1 MKQYRTYIFD
11 LDGTLLDT
19 LEDLYLS
26 VNHALRLMKMPERTM
41 DEIRWFVGNGVRR
54 LVERSVSADCSKEQ
68 LEETYR
74 LFKEYYLLHGEE
86 HTKPYPQIIEMLTEL
101 RQRGIRT
108 GVVSNKFQAAT
119 DALCDRFFPNLVDAV
134 VGEQPGLRLKPA
146 ADMVERVLS
155 ILHADKS
162 EAVYVGDS
170 DVDILTARNSGL
182 PCISVLWG
190 FKDRETLLRFG
201 ATCLIDNSLQLI
213 DVLS

>member
-26 VNHALRLMKMPERTM
+26 VNHALRLMQMPERTM

-74 LFKEYYLLHGEE
+74 LFKEYYLFHGEE

-190 FKDRETLLRFG
+190 FKDRETLLQFG